1 MTEQLESYG
10 LVSGR
15 AYTSTRVR
23 GFAPWNPIQTTLDV
37 VGQVQAILA
46 EYAAYLPMTNRQIF
60 YRLVGTRGYP
70 KTEQAYARLCE
81 YLNRARRAGMIDF
94 SAIRDDGT
102 QSEGGTGYSG
112 VEHWMRSIRYYAE
125 GYSHNLTEVQ
135 RYHRELW
142 VEAGGMVP
150 QAAAV
155 AGDYDVITYS
165 AGGFNGLTDKHET
178 AERLA
183 RQRKP
188 CIVFHVGDLDPS
200 GLAIV
205 DALAEDV
212 TLMARGIA
220 RRRGRDA
227 LVQFIRVAVT
237 EDQVAEHGLPTAPQ
251 KGSDNRGEWMDE
263 TVQCE
268 ALPPD
273 VLAATIRAAIEEY
286 TDLDQVA
293 AMREQGDRERAR
305 ILDRFDRIADDDAE
319 DGDTE

>member
-125 GYSHNLTEVQ
+125 GYSHNLTEGQ

-220 RRRGRDA
+220 HRRGRDA

>member
-125 GYSHNLTEVQ
+125 GYSHNLTEGQ

-305 ILDRFDRIADDDAE
+305 ILDRFDRIADDDAR
-319 DGDTE
+319 GR